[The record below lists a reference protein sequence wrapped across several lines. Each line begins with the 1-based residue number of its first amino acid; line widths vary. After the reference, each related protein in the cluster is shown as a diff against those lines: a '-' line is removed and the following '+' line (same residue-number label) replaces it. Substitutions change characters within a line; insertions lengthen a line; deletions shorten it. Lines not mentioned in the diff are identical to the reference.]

1 MRGRAMVHWVA
12 PGALAVLVMLPRL
25 ASPQFGLLDDGLT
38 LETGRE
44 TIGRWSSVL
53 ALIPETG
60 RFFPAYWLVYSAV
73 FGVVGVRPLAFFA
86 LNVAMLAGLLA
97 VLARLVRLSGGTP
110 LQAAVALVVFA
121 ACGPAVE
128 AFYTLSK
135 AEPLQMIWIGV
146 SLLAAAGSA
155 GEPQDADPDHLQR
168 LGLGEGVE
176 GLD

>member
-1 MRGRAMVHWVA
+1 MRGRAMVQWIA

-86 LNVAMLAGLLA
+86 LNVGMLAGLLA
-97 VLARLVRLSGGTP
+97 VLARLVRSSGGARLQASVAALLFALSG
-110 LQAAVALVVFA
+110 
-121 ACGPAVE
+121 
-128 AFYTLSK
+128 
-135 AEPLQMIWIGV
+135 
-146 SLLAAAGSA
+146 
-155 GEPQDADPDHLQR
+155 
-168 LGLGEGVE
+168 
-176 GLD
+176 